1 MILTQ
6 AQETQINELR
16 AQGLG
21 YKLIGK
27 TLKMS
32 PDIVRGYLK
41 RHGMLKEWTTPQ
53 KDEEKA
59 MEVLDAAGFDYVS
72 GDKWTKGH
80 VIVRDRRCG
89 HEYEMSMKS
98 IVNRVRGYDHFA
110 KEFRCPVC
118 VKLERQEQAEKR
130 KEQQRLEQQAE
141 RAKRIKAKEINALQN
156 AVQIS
161 MVECPECGM
170 LFIKNKASKKYC
182 SEQCAHRHMNSLKE
196 HKRRMREQ
204 EQMVDKNIS
213 LRRLYERDNGKCY
226 ICGCQCDWND
236 HQIVDGVFIVG
247 DSYPT
252 IEHVIPLCCGGAHA
266 WSNVKLACFRC
277 NSIKGRQT
285 I

>member
-27 TLKMS
+27 TLEMS

-110 KEFRCPVC
+110 KEFQCPVC
-118 VKLERQEQAEKR
+118 AKLERELKR
-130 KEQQRLEQQAE
+130 KEQAKRREEQKQAE
-141 RAKRIKAKEINALQN
+141 RDERIRAKERKAFQN
-156 AVQIS
+156 ATQLSIA
-161 MVECPECGM
+161 ECSECGM
-170 LFIKNKASKKYC
+170 LFVRYNKSQKYC
-182 SEQCAHRHMNSLKE
+182 SEQCVHRHRNSLKE
-196 HKRRMREQ
+196 HKRRMRER
-204 EQMVDKNIS
+204 EQLVDKDIA
-213 LRRLYERDNGKCY
+213 LRRLYERDKGTCY

-277 NSIKGRQT
+277 NTTKGRQLL
-285 I
+285 